1 MKLYLLTLIL
11 LICSLQM
18 IHAQEDDGV
27 VSLALPVRNS
37 LTFNRYLLNPTFSF
51 VREQHQYVNMTNKRE
66 WTQFE
71 DAPTTYFAG
80 YSGRFKEN
88 IGVGVGVFQENY
100 GVLTT
105 FGGILNF
112 AYNAQIQRDNNLT
125 FGLNLGVYSSGV
137 NTGRVVTNFPD
148 PSLENVP
155 SNLLVSVS
163 PGINY
168 GLAFLD
174 FGVSINNAV
183 LYNVNTSEL
192 LQDDPEQSIQPHI
205 MYTGFIA
212 SNGFFDESKFS
223 ALARSEF
230 RTDETI
236 ISGLAMLTVPKGI
249 WAQLGYNT
257 LYGASAGVGLNITSS
272 IAIEYNYEQALGDLT
287 DFGSSHE
294 ITLAYRFQNRE
305 RLDYSGDE
313 EVAGLFTKRNKKVKP
328 ATINKDEA
336 EANRRLAEERRAQLK
351 IDAAEAKAIADQEAQ
366 LKTEEAQKAQL
377 EAKEQAEIQAKLE
390 AEEAAIAQEE
400 AKAKAAIEAK
410 AKQASQ
416 AEAKEREAA
425 KAEAAAQLKAKQ
437 AAEAKAE
444 ADALAKVRAEE
455 AAKAKVAKAKAVQ
468 EALALAEAEE
478 AANAKDEAEAQAE
491 AAEQEKL
498 RLEAE
503 TAAAN
508 VAAEKAKAEAI
519 AKAEAEAKAAEE
531 LRLKEL
537 AEIKAQEL
545 AEAKA
550 EAEAIAQ
557 AKAEKQAE
565 VQRAEAEKLRLEKEK
580 EAKEAAE
587 ALAIAQASEAAA
599 AKAKAEAIAQVE
611 ADKAAEAQ
619 RVETER
625 LRLEQEST
633 AKIAAD
639 AKAQADAIAQAK
651 ADEEAKA
658 KLAEAE
664 KAKQNAI
671 LEPADALGQSLAD
684 LTIQTENT
692 KSAQQDLLNRLS
704 EAVAKKDKDLKDLKK
719 ENDLS
724 EQGIVSAPKPF
735 VSVTAENNAIE
746 ALKRELDQTI
756 ADRNETI
763 DELQKIY
770 DERMKIASLRND
782 EVSLF
787 YKKKIDRLKAEQMA
801 AIRAQTEM
809 NTSLANIKVAT
820 EIERKRRIKRAVYDS
835 EADRYAQD
843 RAKLKNI
850 KATTTLSSAPLTES
864 DFDFGEAQSDNIQI
878 LKNVQNV
885 ESGYYLIVAV
895 HNDKDKRDE
904 FVRKVVA
911 SGRTDVDF
919 FYDVNTS
926 KYFIYYQKTNSVDQ
940 ANATLKT
947 KGDRTYNSQMS
958 IVKIEN

>member
-1 MKLYLLTLIL
+1 MKLYLLTITL
-11 LICSLQM
+11 LICALQM
-18 IHAQEDDGV
+18 LHAQGDDGV

-51 VREQHQYVNMTNKRE
+51 VREQHQYVNITNKRE

-88 IGVGVGVFQENY
+88 IGVGIGLFQENY

-125 FGLNLGVYSSGV
+125 FGLNMGVYSSGI
-137 NTGRVVTNFPD
+137 NSGRVVTNFPD
-148 PSLENVP
+148 PSLDNVP
-155 SNLLVSVS
+155 SNLVVSVS

-168 GLAFLD
+168 GLGFID

-183 LYNVNTSEL
+183 LYNASTSEL
-192 LQDDPEQSIQPHI
+192 LQDDPEQGIQPHF
-205 MYTGFIA
+205 MYTGFMS

-230 RTDETI
+230 RKDETI
-236 ISGLAMLTVPKGI
+236 ISGVAMLTVPKGI

-272 IAIEYNYEQALGDLT
+272 IAVEYNYEQALGDLT
-287 DFGSSHE
+287 NFGSSHE

-313 EVAGLFTKRNKKVKP
+313 EVAGLFTKRNKKVKR
-328 ATINKDEA
+328 ANINKDQA
-336 EANRRLAEERRAQLK
+336 EANRKLAEARRAQRQ
-351 IDAAEAKAIADQEAQ
+351 IDASKANAIAAQEAK
-366 LKTEEAQKAQL
+366 LKAEEAQKAEL
-377 EAKEQAEIQAKLE
+377 EAKAQAELQAKLD
-390 AEEAAIAQEE
+390 AEQLAIAQQEAEAIAQAE
-400 AKAKAAIEAK
+400 AKAN
-410 AKQASQ
+410 QASQ
-416 AEAKEREAA
+416 AQNKAREAA
-425 KAEAAAQLKAKQ
+425 KAEAVAQIK
-437 AAEAKAE
+437 
-444 ADALAKVRAEE
+444 AEE
-455 AAKAKVAKAKAVQ
+455 AAKAKAAKAKAVAN
-468 EALALAEAEE
+468 ALALAEAEE
-478 AANAKDEAEAQAE
+478 AANAKAQAE
-491 AAEQEKL
+491 SEAAKQEKL
-498 RLEAE
+498 KLEAE
-503 TAAAN
+503 TAAKI
-508 VAAEKAKAEAI
+508 AAEKAKTEAI
-519 AKAEAEAKAAEE
+519 ANAEAEAKRAEALQ
-531 LRLKEL
+531 LRQE
-537 AEIKAQEL
+537 AENKAREL

-550 EAEAIAQ
+550 EAVAQENAIKEAEA
-557 AKAEKQAE
+557 
-565 VQRAEAEKLRLEKEK
+565 QRAEAERVRLEEENK
-580 EAKEAAE
+580 AREAAE
-587 ALAIAQASEAAA
+587 ALAIAN
-599 AKAKAEAIAQVE
+599 AQKV
-611 ADKAAEAQ
+611 
-619 RVETER
+619 
-625 LRLEQEST
+625 
-633 AKIAAD
+633 
-639 AKAQADAIAQAK
+639 AQAK

-664 KAKQNAI
+664 KARQDEI
-671 LEPADALGQSLAD
+671 LEPSDALGQSLAE
-684 LTIQTENT
+684 LTTQTE
-692 KSAQQDLLNRLS
+692 SAKTAQEDLLNKLS
-704 EAVAKKDKDLKDLKK
+704 EAVAKKDKDLKDLKE

-746 ALKRELDQTI
+746 AIKTQLDRTI
-756 ADRNETI
+756 TDRSETI

-787 YKKKIDRLKAEQMA
+787 YKKKIERLKAEQA
-801 AIRAQTEM
+801 TAIKAQTRL
-809 NTSLANIKVAT
+809 NSTLADIKVAT
-820 EIERKRRIKRAVYDS
+820 EIERKRRIKRAVYDN

-843 RAKLKNI
+843 RAKLKVI
-850 KATTTLSSAPLTES
+850 KETTNTISTPLTAS
-864 DFDFGEAQSDNIQI
+864 DFDFGEVQSDNIQI
-878 LKNVQNV
+878 LKNIKNV

-895 HNDKDKRDE
+895 HSDKDKRDD
-904 FVRKVVA
+904 FVKKVVA

-926 KYFIYYQKTNSVDQ
+926 KYFIYYEKTNSVDQ

-947 KGDRTYNSQMS
+947 KGDRPYNSQMS